1 MSNITNQRI
10 VEALKHLENIY
21 HNQNGYDV
29 KEVLRE
35 LNIEITANTQKAY
48 RTKLRL
54 MIDKKLYPEFATA
67 GDEDIIYCPKGKNSG
82 TYRLSKYREK

>member
-1 MSNITNQRI
+1 MSNTTIQKI
-10 VEALKHLENIY
+10 IEALENLENTY
-21 HNQNGYDV
+21 HNQDGYNV
-29 KEVLRE
+29 REILRE

-82 TYRLSKYREK
+82 MYRLSKYRGK